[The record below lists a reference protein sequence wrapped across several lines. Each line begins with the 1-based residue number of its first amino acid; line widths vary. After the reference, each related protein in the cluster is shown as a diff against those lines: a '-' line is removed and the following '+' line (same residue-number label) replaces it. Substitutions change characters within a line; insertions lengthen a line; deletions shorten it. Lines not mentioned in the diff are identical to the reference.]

1 MILEVIVTTVE
12 DAIVAEAGGADRLE
26 LCISLDEGGITPSLG
41 KIKNVI
47 NAVDIPV
54 FVMLRP
60 HGNSFTY
67 TEEDFAVM
75 LDDLRIIQL
84 FGAKGIVF
92 GALTRENVI
101 DSRMLES
108 IVSQANGL
116 EIAFHRAF
124 DDINNQFLALEKL
137 NECSKITHV
146 LTSGGPGKAF
156 NNMEQLRKLIKYSE
170 TMNIKIL
177 VGSGV
182 SINNA
187 QQFLNIGA
195 KELHVGSS
203 VRFDESFHSPINIEL
218 VRKLKKIMTDYS
230 DRQ

>member
-54 FVMLRP
+54 YVMLRP
-60 HGNSFTY
+60 HGNSFCY
-67 TEEDFAVM
+67 TVEDFAVM

-92 GALTRENVI
+92 GGLTRENVI
-101 DSRMLES
+101 DLSMLKS
-108 IVSQANGL
+108 IISQANGL
-116 EIAFHRAF
+116 EITFHRAF
-124 DDINNQFLALEKL
+124 DEIHNQFLALEQL
-137 NECSKITHV
+137 NEYTQITHV
-146 LTSGGPGKAF
+146 LTSGGPGKALD
-156 NNMEQLRKLIKYSE
+156 NIEHLKKLIEYSK
-170 TMNIKIL
+170 TMNTTVL

-182 SINNA
+182 SIDNA
-187 QQFLNIGA
+187 QQFLDIGA

-218 VRKLKKIMTDYS
+218 VRKLKKIMTDQS
-230 DRQ
+230 N